1 MNRRVILAIVAAVAV
16 FSAGIGWVAGQ
27 RIKSPA
33 EIAAQ
38 TDAPEPSLITVPVE
52 QRALS
57 SNVVIRGQAEFD
69 DATDIGVSGSTSGAS
84 IITRLTKEANQKL
97 EEGDVVIE
105 VAGRP
110 LIVLEGQ
117 LPIFRS
123 LTPGLEGPD
132 VLQLEEALARQGFDP
147 GTVDKVY
154 DANTEAAVADLYRK
168 AGYSPDEPTT
178 EELAQVESARQRV
191 DGARSAVRSAQQQV
205 NQSGVSES
213 TKLQLDQ
220 QVRTAQNGLDDAT
233 TIANAAKAEAAN
245 VSAAAKSAHD
255 NAWAAV
261 TLATER
267 LSQAEAGT
275 HPDTGAAPTAAE
287 LDNLRAAKSDA
298 IANEANAQ
306 AGLDEATAAQAAVT
320 LEQDRM
326 WADAN
331 TELAIQI
338 ASRKETLAQS
348 GAGDAR
354 SQLSDAK
361 KSLTEAQSDL
371 AKADAEV
378 GIEFPASEL
387 LFLPSLP
394 REIQRVNV
402 AIGDT
407 PEGSVMR
414 VTGSGVVIR
423 SAVSATDRPLIKE
436 GAEAIMANDDLGIS
450 VPATVTFV
458 ATTPGGPNASADR
471 YAIRLE
477 PLDPLPEEGFDQNYR
492 VTIPIEST
500 SGDVLVVPL
509 AALSAGADG
518 TARVEIEHS
527 PGQTN
532 IIKVKTGL
540 SSQGFVEISAL
551 EGTLEAGDRVVV
563 GRDSN
568 FSVTDSESSDSDS
581 SDSSDGGSDTDLP
594 DTNSDSPD
602 TDSPDSTDSPAEETD
617 G

>member
-69 DATDIGVSGSTSGAS
+69 DATDISVSGSASGAS

-117 LPIFRS
+117 LPVFRS

-132 VLQLEEALARQGFDP
+132 VLQLEEALARQGFNP

-154 DANTEAAVADLYRK
+154 DADTEAAVAELYRK

-178 EELAQVESARQRV
+178 EELAQVEAARQRV

-220 QVRTAQNGLDDAT
+220 AVRTARNRLDDAT
-233 TIANAAKAEAAN
+233 TIANAAKAEAAAIT
-245 VSAAAKSAHD
+245 AAAKSTHD
-255 NAWAAV
+255 VAKAALDSA
-261 TLATER
+261 TDRLA
-267 LSQAEAGT
+267 QAEAGT
-275 HPDTGAAPTAAE
+275 HPDTGVAPTPAE
-287 LDNLRAAKSDA
+287 LDVLRAAKADA
-298 IANEANAQ
+298 VAAEADSKVT
-306 AGLDEATAAQAAVT
+306 LDQTASAEAAVT

-331 TELAIQI
+331 TDLAIQV

-348 GAGDAR
+348 GAVDAK
-354 SQLSDAK
+354 SQLSEAQ
-361 KSLTEAQSDL
+361 KSLSEAQTDL

-378 GIEFPASEL
+378 GTEFPAAEL

-407 PEGSVMR
+407 PQGSVMR
-414 VTGSGVVIR
+414 VTGSGVIIR

-458 ATTPGGPNASADR
+458 ATTPGGPNASSDR

-477 PLDPLPEEGFDQNYR
+477 PVDPLPEAGFDQNYR

-518 TARVEIEHS
+518 TARVEIERS
-527 PGQTN
+527 PGQTD

-551 EGTLEAGDRVVV
+551 EGSLDAGDRVVV

-568 FSVTDSESSDSDS
+568 FNVTGDSDS
-581 SDSSDGGSDTDLP
+581 SDEETDEGA
-594 DTNSDSPD
+594 DNSEGPD
-602 TDSPDSTDSPAEETD
+602 TDEDSSESTEVPAEEGD